1 MRKRWSASR
10 VKSAHG
16 VKTGST
22 FSAARSL
29 GVCVSVV
36 SVIEQR
42 IADFAIAQAPAGAV
56 ERARL
61 KAFVSVR
68 LGLSAILMIAAPVWL
83 LALAPPPLWQ
93 CAAFAALLAPVAA
106 IFALSRGASVET
118 AQVVSV
124 GGLLGFAAA
133 LACGGPSFAALAFVA
148 ALLAVLE
155 AASSSNIRLVLA
167 AAAAACVGVAGE
179 ALAGLAPT
187 GPELSELV
195 LAAVLA
201 GMIAYACALGWSMA
215 YVGAVA
221 MYGERRETLRHE
233 ALAQTIGDLVLRQDR
248 DGSVVYA
255 SSEAFALFNLAP
267 RDLMGRGLFE
277 RIHVG
282 DRPAFLSAIADALA
296 DNSTATC
303 QVRLRRGAPNDQ
315 DAAFAEPNF
324 AWIELRTHGLPEERR
339 ASDPR
344 DRAAVVTIVRD
355 MTRARQ
361 AEEDVV
367 HAREHAEQANIWK
380 DRFLANVSHE
390 LRTPLNAIIGFAEI
404 LTNEDIVP
412 TDAARRK
419 EYAQIIHS
427 SGHHLLEVV
436 NSILDVSKIDAG
448 SFDIVTEPF
457 ALPPLLDQC
466 CDMIGLKAAQAKID
480 LARDYPRGMDEI
492 VADKRAC
499 KQIVINLMSNAVKFT
514 PAGGRVT
521 LSARPEG
528 NSFVL
533 SVADTGI
540 GIAAKDLAH
549 LGDPFFQAHNSTTR
563 PYEGT
568 GLGLSLVRGLVGLHG
583 GTISV
588 ESVVGQGTTVTVRLP
603 AHCVTAQGGS
613 RLAKIETFAR
623 RGAAP
628 APDGTHAEVVKK
640 IA

>member
-1 MRKRWSASR
+1 M
-10 VKSAHG
+10 
-16 VKTGST
+16 
-22 FSAARSL
+22 
-29 GVCVSVV
+29 SVV

-61 KAFVSVR
+61 KAFVAVR
-68 LGLSAILMIAAPVWL
+68 LGLSAVLMIAAPVWL
-83 LALAPPPLWQ
+83 LAVAPPPLWQ

-106 IFALSRGASVET
+106 IFALSRGASLDT
-118 AQVVSV
+118 AQIVSV
-124 GGLLGFAAA
+124 GGLLAFAAA
-133 LACGGPSFAALAFVA
+133 LACGGAAFVALAFVA

-155 AASSSNIRLVLA
+155 AASSSNMRLVLA
-167 AAAAACVGVAGE
+167 TA
-179 ALAGLAPT
+179 ALAGAGVAVVAFSNVSTAGPT
-187 GPELSELV
+187 LIGAA

-201 GMIAYACALGWSMA
+201 AMIAYACALGWSMA
-215 YVGAVA
+215 FVGAIA

-255 SSEAFALFNLAP
+255 SNEALAMFGLSP
-267 RDLMGRGLFE
+267 RELMGRGLFE
-277 RIHVG
+277 RIHVA
-282 DRPAFLSAIADALA
+282 DRPTFLSAIADALA
-296 DNSTATC
+296 GNATATC
-303 QVRLRRGAPNDQ
+303 QVRLRRGALNEQ
-315 DAAFAEPNF
+315 DAAVAEPSF
-324 AWIELRTHGLPEERR
+324 AWIELRAHNLPQERR
-339 ASDPR
+339 ATDPN
-344 DRAAVVTIVRD
+344 DRAAVVSIVRD
-355 MTRARQ
+355 VTRQRQ
-361 AEEDVV
+361 AEEDII
-367 HAREHAEQANIWK
+367 HAREHAEQANVWK

-404 LTNEDIVP
+404 LTNEEIVP

-457 ALPPLLDQC
+457 SLPPLLDQC
-466 CDMIGLKAAQAKID
+466 CDMIGLKATQAQVEIV
-480 LARDYPRGMDEI
+480 RDYPRAMDEI

-528 NSFVL
+528 NNFVL
-533 SVADTGI
+533 SVSDTGI
-540 GIAAKDLAH
+540 GIAAKDLGH
-549 LGDPFFQAHNSTTR
+549 IGDPFFQAHNSTTR

-583 GTISV
+583 GAISV
-588 ESVVGQGTTVTVRLP
+588 ESVVGQGTTVTISLP
-603 AHCVTAQGGS
+603 AHCTTAHGGS

-623 RGAAP
+623 RGGAP
-628 APDGTHAEVVKK
+628 SLEPAHHEPVRK

>member
-1 MRKRWSASR
+1 M
-10 VKSAHG
+10 
-16 VKTGST
+16 
-22 FSAARSL
+22 
-29 GVCVSVV
+29 SVV

-61 KAFVSVR
+61 KAFVAVR
-68 LGLSAILMIAAPVWL
+68 LGLSAFLMIAAPVWL
-83 LALAPPPLWQ
+83 LAVAPPPLWQ

-106 IFALSRGASVET
+106 IFALSRGASLDT
-118 AQVVSV
+118 AQIVSV
-124 GGLLGFAAA
+124 AGLLGFAAA
-133 LACGGPSFAALAFVA
+133 LAFGGASFVALAFVA
-148 ALLAVLE
+148 TLLAVLE
-155 AASSSNIRLVLA
+155 AASSSNMRLVLGSA
-167 AAAAACVGVAGE
+167 AVAVVGVAIAAFADAAASGPALGGA
-179 ALAGLAPT
+179 ALAAI
-187 GPELSELV
+187 
-195 LAAVLA
+195 LAA
-201 GMIAYACALGWSMA
+201 MIAYACALGWSMA

-255 SSEAFALFNLAP
+255 SKEALVLFGLTP
-267 RDLMGRGLFE
+267 RDLMGRGMFE
-277 RIHVG
+277 RIHVA

-296 DNSTATC
+296 GNATVAC
-303 QVRLRRGAPNDQ
+303 QVRLRRGARAEQ
-315 DAAFAEPNF
+315 DEASTEPNF
-324 AWIELRTHGLPEERR
+324 AWIELRTHNLPQERR
-339 ASDPR
+339 ASDPN
-344 DRAAVVTIVRD
+344 DHAAVVTIVRD
-355 MTRARQ
+355 VTRQRQ
-361 AEEDVV
+361 AEEDII
-367 HAREHAEQANIWK
+367 HAREHAEQANVWK

-404 LTNEDIVP
+404 LTNEDMVP

-466 CDMIGLKAAQAKID
+466 CDMIGLKATQANVQIV
-480 LARDYPRGMDEI
+480 RDYPRNMDEL

-514 PAGGRVT
+514 QPGGSVT
-521 LSARPEG
+521 LTARPEG

-533 SVADTGI
+533 SVSDTGI
-540 GIAAKDLAH
+540 GIDAKDLKH

-583 GTISV
+583 GSISV
-588 ESVVGQGTTVTVRLP
+588 ESVIGQGTTVTIRLP
-603 AHCVTAQGGS
+603 AHCATAHGGS
-613 RLAKIETFAR
+613 RLARIETFAR
-623 RGAAP
+623 RGGAP
-628 APDGTHAEVVKK
+628 VLQQTHTEVVKK

>member
-1 MRKRWSASR
+1 MRSAL
-10 VKSAHG
+10 
-16 VKTGST
+16 
-22 FSAARSL
+22 L

-42 IADFAIAQAPAGAV
+42 VADFAIAQAPAGAV

-61 KAFVSVR
+61 KAFVAVR

-83 LALAPPPLWQ
+83 LAVAPPPAWQ
-93 CAAFAALLAPVAA
+93 CAAFAGLLAPVAA
-106 IFALSRGASVET
+106 IFALSRGASLDT
-118 AQVVSV
+118 AQIVSV
-124 GGLLGFAAA
+124 GGLLIFAAS
-133 LACGGPSFAALAFVA
+133 LACGGPTFAALAFVA

-155 AASSSNIRLVLA
+155 AASSSNMRLVLGA
-167 AAAAACVGVAGE
+167 AALAAAG
-179 ALAGLAPT
+179 
-187 GPELSELV
+187 
-195 LAAVLA
+195 AAAVVLA
-201 GMIAYACALGWSMA
+201 GVSPAGPALTEPALAAMLAAMIGYACALGWSMA

-221 MYGERRETLRHE
+221 MFGERRETLRHE

-255 SSEAFALFNLAP
+255 SNEAFSMFGLSP
-267 RDLMGRGLFE
+267 RELMGRGLFE
-277 RIHVG
+277 RVHVG

-296 DNSTATC
+296 GSATVTC
-303 QVRLRRGAPNDQ
+303 QVRLRRGAANDQ
-315 DAAFAEPNF
+315 DSPFAEPNF
-324 AWIELRTHGLPEERR
+324 AWIEMRTHNLPEERR
-339 ASDPR
+339 ATDPK

-355 MTRARQ
+355 VTKARQ
-361 AEEDVV
+361 AEEDINN
-367 HAREHAEQANIWK
+367 ARENAEQANIWK

-466 CDMIGLKAAQAKID
+466 CDMIGLKATQANVE
-480 LARDYPRGMDEI
+480 LVRDYPRAMDEL

-499 KQIVINLMSNAVKFT
+499 KQVVINLMSNAVKFT

-528 NSFVL
+528 NSFVI

-549 LGDPFFQAHNSTTR
+549 IGDPFFQAHNSTTR

-588 ESVVGQGTTVTVRLP
+588 ESVVGQGTTVTVRMP
-603 AHCVTAQGGS
+603 AHCVAATGGS

-623 RGAAP
+623 RGGAP
-628 APDGTHAEVVKK
+628 AFENLQTEVVKK

>member
-1 MRKRWSASR
+1 M
-10 VKSAHG
+10 
-16 VKTGST
+16 
-22 FSAARSL
+22 
-29 GVCVSVV
+29 SVV

-61 KAFVSVR
+61 KAFVAVR
-68 LGLSAILMIAAPVWL
+68 LGLSALLMIAAPVWL
-83 LALAPPPLWQ
+83 LAAAPPPAWQ
-93 CAAFAALLAPVAA
+93 CVAFAGLLAPLVA
-106 IFALSRGASVET
+106 IFALSRGASLDA
-118 AQVVSV
+118 AQIVSV
-124 GGLLGFAAA
+124 AGMLAFAAS
-133 LACGGPSFAALAFVA
+133 LAFGGPSFAALAFVA

-155 AASSSNIRLVLA
+155 AASSSNMRLVLA
-167 AAAAACVGVAGE
+167 AAGVAGAGV
-179 ALAGLAPT
+179 ALVAHAGVAAS
-187 GPELSELV
+187 GPELAEQA

-255 SSEAFALFNLAP
+255 SNEALPLFGLAP
-267 RDLMGRGLFE
+267 RELMGRGLFE

-282 DRPAFLSAIADALA
+282 DRPAFLSAIADALDGA
-296 DNSTATC
+296 ATVTC
-303 QVRLRRGAPNDQ
+303 QVRLRRGVVSER
-315 DAAFAEPNF
+315 DAAVAEPNF
-324 AWIELRTHGLPEERR
+324 AWIELRTHSLPQERR

-344 DRAAVVTIVRD
+344 DRAAVVTIARD
-355 MTRARQ
+355 VTRARQ
-361 AEEDVV
+361 AEDDVN

-466 CDMIGLKAAQAKID
+466 CDMIGLKATQANVEIV
-480 LARDYPRGMDEI
+480 RDYARGMDEL

-521 LSARPEG
+521 LTARPEG

-583 GTISV
+583 GSISV

-603 AHCVTAQGGS
+603 AHCVTAQTGS
-613 RLAKIETFAR
+613 RLARIETFAR
-623 RGAAP
+623 RGASP
-628 APDGTHAEVVKK
+628 APDMAHSEVVKK

>member
-1 MRKRWSASR
+1 
-10 VKSAHG
+10 
-16 VKTGST
+16 
-22 FSAARSL
+22 
-29 GVCVSVV
+29 VSVV

-61 KAFVSVR
+61 KAFVAVR
-68 LGLSAILMIAAPVWL
+68 LGLSAVLMIAAPVWL
-83 LALAPPPLWQ
+83 LAVAPPPLWQ
-93 CAAFAALLAPVAA
+93 CAAFAGLLAPIAA
-106 IFALSRGASVET
+106 IFALSRGASLDT

-124 GGLLGFAAA
+124 GGLLAFAAA
-133 LACGGPSFAALAFVA
+133 LAFGGPSFAALAFVA

-155 AASSSNIRLVLA
+155 AASSSNMRLVFA
-167 AAAAACVGVAGE
+167 AAVASGAGAAVAAFAGAAPSGP
-179 ALAGLAPT
+179 ALAEHA
-187 GPELSELV
+187 

-255 SSEAFALFNLAP
+255 SNEAYALFGLSP
-267 RDLMGRGLFE
+267 RELMGRGLFE
-277 RIHVG
+277 RIHVA

-296 DNSTATC
+296 DNSTAIC
-303 QVRLRRGAPNDQ
+303 QVRMRRGAVKDQ

-324 AWIELRTHGLPEERR
+324 AWIELRTHNLPQERR
-339 ASDPR
+339 ASDPN

-355 MTRARQ
+355 VTRARQ
-361 AEEDVV
+361 ADEDINK
-367 HAREHAEQANIWK
+367 ARENAEQANIWK

-404 LTNEDIVP
+404 LTNEDIIP
-412 TDAARRK
+412 TDPARRK

-436 NSILDVSKIDAG
+436 NSTLDVSKIDAG

-466 CDMIGLKAAQAKID
+466 CDMIGLKATQANVE
-480 LARDYPRGMDEI
+480 LVRDYSRGMDEI

-521 LSARPEG
+521 LTARPEG

-540 GIAAKDLAH
+540 GIAAKDLGH
-549 LGDPFFQAHNSTTR
+549 IGDPFFQAHNSTTR

-583 GTISV
+583 GSIAV

-603 AHCVTAQGGS
+603 AHCSTAQGGS

-628 APDGTHAEVVKK
+628 ALDITHSEMVKK

>member
-1 MRKRWSASR
+1 MRL
-10 VKSAHG
+10 V
-16 VKTGST
+16 
-22 FSAARSL
+22 L
-29 GVCVSVV
+29 G
-36 SVIEQR
+36 
-42 IADFAIAQAPAGAV
+42 
-56 ERARL
+56 
-61 KAFVSVR
+61 
-68 LGLSAILMIAAPVWL
+68 
-83 LALAPPPLWQ
+83 
-93 CAAFAALLAPVAA
+93 
-106 IFALSRGASVET
+106 
-118 AQVVSV
+118 
-124 GGLLGFAAA
+124 AAA
-133 LACGGPSFAALAFVA
+133 LAAAG
-148 ALLAVLE
+148 
-155 AASSSNIRLVLA
+155 A
-167 AAAAACVGVAGE
+167 AAV
-179 ALAGLAPT
+179 
-187 GPELSELV
+187 
-195 LAAVLA
+195 VLA
-201 GMIAYACALGWSMA
+201 GVSPAGPALSEPALAAMLAAMIGYACALGWSMA

-221 MYGERRETLRHE
+221 MFGERRETLRHE

-255 SSEAFALFNLAP
+255 SNEAFSMFGLSP
-267 RDLMGRGLFE
+267 RELMGWGLFE
-277 RIHVG
+277 RVHVG

-296 DNSTATC
+296 GSATVTC
-303 QVRLRRGAPNDQ
+303 QVRLRRGAANDQ
-315 DAAFAEPNF
+315 DSPFAEPNF
-324 AWIELRTHGLPEERR
+324 AWIEMRTHNLPEERR
-339 ASDPR
+339 ATDPK

-355 MTRARQ
+355 VTKARQ
-361 AEEDVV
+361 AEEDINN
-367 HAREHAEQANIWK
+367 ARENAEQANIWK

-466 CDMIGLKAAQAKID
+466 CDMIGLKATQANVQIV
-480 LARDYPRGMDEI
+480 RDYPRGMDEL
-492 VADKRAC
+492 VADKCAC

-514 PAGGRVT
+514 PAGGSVT
-521 LSARPEG
+521 LTARPEG

-533 SVADTGI
+533 SVSDTGI
-540 GIAAKDLAH
+540 GIAAKDLSH

-583 GTISV
+583 GSISV

-603 AHCVTAQGGS
+603 AHCTTVHGGS

-623 RGAAP
+623 RGGAP
-628 APDGTHAEVVKK
+628 VPDQTHPEVVKK